1 MRDNTTELG
10 LELPAPEVSPEQV
23 EQLVNVLVRGLH
35 WLPEEER
42 TKANGWMTAAQI
54 ASQINEGRMSDRLV
68 RKIAGAA
75 APAVVSYPGS
85 PGYKLWGA
93 CTVDEI
99 NHAIE
104 AFEAQ
109 ATDMI
114 KRANLYRSAYHRR
127 FRGSS

>member
-1 MRDNTTELG
+1 VRDNSLDLG
-10 LELPAPEVSPEQV
+10 LKLPAPEVSPEQV
-23 EQLVNVLVRGLH
+23 EQLVNVLMRGLH
-35 WLPEEER
+35 WLTEEER
-42 TKANGWMTAAQI
+42 TDANGWMTAAQI
-54 ASQINEGRMSDRLV
+54 ASQLEDMSDRQV

-75 APAVVSYPGS
+75 APAVVSFPGS

>member
-1 MRDNTTELG
+1 MRDNSLDLG
-10 LELPAPEVSPEQV
+10 LKLPAPEVSEAQI
-23 EQLVNVLVRGLH
+23 EQLVNVLFKGLH

-42 TKANGWMTAAQI
+42 IKANGWMTAAQI
-54 ASQINEGRMSDRLV
+54 ASQMEDMSDRLV

-75 APAVVSYPGS
+75 APGVVSYPGS

-93 CTVDEI
+93 CTIEEI

-109 ATDMI
+109 AKDMI
-114 KRANLYRSAYHRR
+114 KRASLYRRAYHRR
-127 FRGSS
+127 FRSSS

>member
-1 MRDNTTELG
+1 MKDDTADLG
-10 LELPAPEVSPEQV
+10 LKLPAPEVSTEQV
-23 EQLVNVLVRGLH
+23 EQLVNVLLRGLH
-35 WLPEEER
+35 WLPEKER
-42 TKANGWMTAAQI
+42 TQANGWMTAAQI
-54 ASQINEGRMSDRLV
+54 ASQMEGISDRKV
-68 RKIAGAA
+68 RMIASAA
-75 APAVVSYPGS
+75 AAAVVSFPGS

-109 ATDMI
+109 ARDMI
-114 KRANLYRSAYHRR
+114 KRANLYRRAYHRR